1 MAKSNKTEQYFE
13 MNNPAS
19 SSSPIGSAE
28 GAPTAPTSSLSVQ
41 QQIMLSAVEAHFAA
55 KRARAIANLNAYM
68 LSSVGIGEHP
78 DIVGECIKLVEEADH
93 AESAIQTLGRIIQ

>member
-1 MAKSNKTEQYFE
+1 
-13 MNNPAS
+13 
-19 SSSPIGSAE
+19 
-28 GAPTAPTSSLSVQ
+28 
-41 QQIMLSAVEAHFAA
+41 
-55 KRARAIANLNAYM
+55 M

>member
-1 MAKSNKTEQYFE
+1 MAKSNKTEQNFE
-13 MNNPAS
+13 MNNPANPT
-19 SSSPIGSAE
+19 SPVGSAE
-28 GAPTAPTSSLSVQ
+28 GASTGPTSSLSVP

>member
-1 MAKSNKTEQYFE
+1 
-13 MNNPAS
+13 
-19 SSSPIGSAE
+19 
-28 GAPTAPTSSLSVQ
+28 
-41 QQIMLSAVEAHFAA
+41 MLSAVEAHFAA

-78 DIVGECIKLVEEADH
+78 DIVGECIKLVEDADH